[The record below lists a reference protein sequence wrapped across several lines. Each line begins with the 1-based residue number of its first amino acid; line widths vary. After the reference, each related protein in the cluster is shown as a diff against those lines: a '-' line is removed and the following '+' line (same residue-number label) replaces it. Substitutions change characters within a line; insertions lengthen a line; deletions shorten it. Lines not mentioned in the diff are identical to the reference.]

1 MIFSYSILGQYAPST
16 GVWRQ
21 GRAPNAPCTL
31 RLVLGCVCHKLL
43 NISARARVIGAV
55 PFSEIHD
62 SRFTIRRL
70 IDVVDTRKRAG
81 GRTRHT
87 EPAQDAR
94 RRVSAFLPMKPPS
107 VTHNALLAYIVGGGK
122 GMHAAIRKSDELKTA
137 EDLICVWLKSVTK
150 VSENFEPLTG
160 PLRCVVKWCFP
171 ASPKHPDGTPMT
183 EKPDMS
189 NMLKTFEDCLTRCG
203 IIEDDRFIVDEHIA
217 KGYKDPQGIWFCVE
231 ELQEKA
237 R

>member
-62 SRFTIRRL
+62 SQFTMRRL
-70 IDVVDTRKRAG
+70 IDVVDTRRRAD
-81 GRTRHT
+81 GRVSHA
-87 EPAQDAR
+87 EPAESAKR
-94 RRVSAFLPMKPPS
+94 RLSAFLPMRPPS
-107 VTHNALLAYIVGGGK
+107 KTHNDLEAYIVGRGK
-122 GMHAAIRKSDELKTA
+122 NMHASIRKSDELKTA

-150 VSENFEPLTG
+150 VSENFQPLTG

-171 ASPKHPDGTPMT
+171 ASPKHPDGSPMT

-203 IIEDDRFIVDEHIA
+203 IIEDDRFICSESLD
-217 KGYKDPQGIWFCVE
+217 KGYADIMGIYFSVE
-231 ELQEKA
+231 EL
-237 R
+237 

>member
-1 MIFSYSILGQYAPST
+1 MIFSYSILGQYTPST

-31 RLVLGCVCHKLL
+31 RLVLGCVCRKLL

-55 PFSEIHD
+55 HFFD

-70 IDVVDTRKRAG
+70 IDVVDPRRSTG
-81 GRTRHT
+81 GRVSHG
-87 EPAQDAR
+87 EPAESAK

-150 VSENFEPLTG
+150 VSENFQPLTG

-171 ASPKHPDGTPMT
+171 ASEKHPDGSPMT

-203 IIEDDRFIVDEHIA
+203 IIEDDRFICSESLD
-217 KGYKDPQGIWFCVE
+217 KGYADIMGIYFSVE
-231 ELQEKA
+231 EL
-237 R
+237 

>member
-1 MIFSYSILGQYAPST
+1 M
-16 GVWRQ
+16 
-21 GRAPNAPCTL
+21 
-31 RLVLGCVCHKLL
+31 
-43 NISARARVIGAV
+43 
-55 PFSEIHD
+55 
-62 SRFTIRRL
+62 
-70 IDVVDTRKRAG
+70 VDTRRGAG
-81 GRTRHT
+81 GRTSHA
-87 EPAQDAR
+87 EPAQDAK

-150 VSENFEPLTG
+150 VSENFQPLTG

-171 ASPKHPDGTPMT
+171 ASPKHPDGSPMT

-203 IIEDDRFIVDEHIA
+203 IIEDDRFICSESLD
-217 KGYKDPQGIWFCVE
+217 KGYADIMGIYFSVE

>member
-1 MIFSYSILGQYAPST
+1 MVDPRRST
-16 GVWRQ
+16 G
-21 GRAPNAPCTL
+21 GRESHA
-31 RLVLGCVCHKLL
+31 
-43 NISARARVIGAV
+43 
-55 PFSEIHD
+55 
-62 SRFTIRRL
+62 
-70 IDVVDTRKRAG
+70 
-81 GRTRHT
+81 
-87 EPAQDAR
+87 EPAQDAK

-150 VSENFEPLTG
+150 VSENFQPLTG

-171 ASPKHPDGTPMT
+171 ASPKHPDGSPMT

-203 IIEDDRFIVDEHIA
+203 IIEDDRFICSESLS
-217 KGYKDPQGIWFCVE
+217 KGYAETMGIYFSVE
-231 ELQEKA
+231 EL
-237 R
+237 

>member
-1 MIFSYSILGQYAPST
+1 M
-16 GVWRQ
+16 
-21 GRAPNAPCTL
+21 
-31 RLVLGCVCHKLL
+31 
-43 NISARARVIGAV
+43 
-55 PFSEIHD
+55 
-62 SRFTIRRL
+62 
-70 IDVVDTRKRAG
+70 VDTRRGAG
-81 GRTRHT
+81 GRQRHA
-87 EPAQDAR
+87 EPAESAK

-150 VSENFEPLTG
+150 VSENFQPLTG

-171 ASPKHPDGTPMT
+171 ASEKHPDGTPMT

-203 IIEDDRFIVDEHIA
+203 IIEDDRFICSESLD
-217 KGYKDPQGIWFCVE
+217 KGYADIMGIYFSVE
-231 ELQEKA
+231 EL
-237 R
+237 

>member
-1 MIFSYSILGQYAPST
+1 MVDP
-16 GVWRQ
+16 
-21 GRAPNAPCTL
+21 
-31 RLVLGCVCHKLL
+31 
-43 NISARARVIGAV
+43 
-55 PFSEIHD
+55 
-62 SRFTIRRL
+62 RR
-70 IDVVDTRKRAG
+70 KAG
-81 GRTRHT
+81 GRTRHA
-87 EPAQDAR
+87 EPAQDAK

-150 VSENFEPLTG
+150 VSENFQPLTG

-171 ASPKHPDGTPMT
+171 ASPKHPDGSPMT

-203 IIEDDRFIVDEHIA
+203 IIEDDRFICSESLD
-217 KGYKDPQGIWFCVE
+217 KGYADIMGIYFSVE
-231 ELQEKA
+231 EL
-237 R
+237 

>member
-1 MIFSYSILGQYAPST
+1 MCFATPVVRHTAKDS
-16 GVWRQ
+16 
-21 GRAPNAPCTL
+21 
-31 RLVLGCVCHKLL
+31 
-43 NISARARVIGAV
+43 SARARVIGAV

-62 SRFTIRRL
+62 SRFTLRRL
-70 IDVVDTRKRAG
+70 IDVVDPRRRAG
-81 GRTRHT
+81 GRTRHA
-87 EPAQDAR
+87 EPAQDAK

-107 VTHNALLAYIVGGGK
+107 VTHNALVAYIVGGGK

-150 VSENFEPLTG
+150 VSENFQPLTG

-171 ASPKHPDGTPMT
+171 ASEKHPDGSPMT

-203 IIEDDRFIVDEHIA
+203 IIEDDRFICSESLS
-217 KGYKDPQGIWFCVE
+217 KGYAETMGIYFSVE
-231 ELQEKA
+231 EL
-237 R
+237 

>member
-1 MIFSYSILGQYAPST
+1 M
-16 GVWRQ
+16 
-21 GRAPNAPCTL
+21 
-31 RLVLGCVCHKLL
+31 
-43 NISARARVIGAV
+43 
-55 PFSEIHD
+55 
-62 SRFTIRRL
+62 
-70 IDVVDTRKRAG
+70 VDTRRSAG
-81 GRTRHT
+81 GRTRHA
-87 EPAQDAR
+87 EPAESAK

-107 VTHNALLAYIVGGGK
+107 VTHNALVACIVGGGK

-150 VSENFEPLTG
+150 VSENFQPLTG

-217 KGYKDPQGIWFCVE
+217 KGYRDPQGIWFCVE

>member
-1 MIFSYSILGQYAPST
+1 M
-16 GVWRQ
+16 
-21 GRAPNAPCTL
+21 
-31 RLVLGCVCHKLL
+31 
-43 NISARARVIGAV
+43 
-55 PFSEIHD
+55 
-62 SRFTIRRL
+62 
-70 IDVVDTRKRAG
+70 VDTRRSAG
-81 GRTRHT
+81 GRQSHA
-87 EPAQDAR
+87 EPAEGAK

-150 VSENFEPLTG
+150 VSENFQPLTG

-171 ASPKHPDGTPMT
+171 ASEKHPDGSPMT

-203 IIEDDRFIVDEHIA
+203 IIEDDRFICSESLD
-217 KGYKDPQGIWFCVE
+217 KGYADIMGIYFSVE
-231 ELQEKA
+231 EL
-237 R
+237 

>member
-31 RLVLGCVCHKLL
+31 RLVLGCVCRKLL

-55 PFSEIHD
+55 HFFEIHN
-62 SRFTIRRL
+62 SQFTIRRL
-70 IDVVDTRKRAG
+70 IDVVDPRRSAG
-81 GRTRHT
+81 GRESHA
-87 EPAQDAR
+87 EPAESAK

-107 VTHNALLAYIVGGGK
+107 VTHNALVAYIVGGGK

-150 VSENFEPLTG
+150 VSENFQPLTG

-171 ASPKHPDGTPMT
+171 ASEKHPDGTPMT

-203 IIEDDRFIVDEHIA
+203 IIEDDRFICSESLS
-217 KGYKDPQGIWFCVE
+217 KGYAETMGIYFSVE
-231 ELQEKA
+231 EL
-237 R
+237 